1 MSLIVYALQMPEC
14 SSCGRFLGHLYD
26 DQVELTNKLTKEL
39 EKRPVPSDSYVGK
52 ISKLDITPFIKTYYE
67 WRSKRE
73 NKTKP
78 VFTPLNIVSRAF
90 LSIKEL
96 EESDLPF
103 GTAREADGQR
113 SVFDHPLCCL
123 RMFQGNP
130 VLRL

>member
-1 MSLIVYALQMPEC
+1 MPEC

-39 EKRPVPSDSYVGK
+39 EKTNVPNETYIGA
-52 ISKLDITPFIKTYYE
+52 ISKKDITPFIETYYT
-67 WRSKRE
+67 WRSRPE
-73 NKTKP
+73 NSSKP

-103 GTAREADGQR
+103 GTAREVDGQR